1 MLFGAAGATRAQ
13 TRPGTADLLLASGPS
28 NGAPRAVSPFADET
42 AAAAVAE
49 SAPCDK
55 AGRGGD
61 CPSAASDASAKAG
74 GADANAKQPDVKQS
88 RVAPA
93 PKQAQAAASTLQ
105 FSAAS
110 YNVPEGGGSVLVTV
124 TRTGPSDSAVTVE
137 YHVANNTASQTSDF
151 TYAAGKLTF
160 ASGETSK
167 SFSVLIT
174 DDSYVEST
182 ESAAVSL
189 GSITGDASLGNP
201 STASL
206 VIADDALEPATNPNS
221 QTAPFVTEH
230 YHDFLNRV
238 PDAPGLAFWSDQIT
252 SCGTTNAAC
261 VETKRVNVSA
271 AFYLSIEFQQTGFF
285 VYRMHKAAFGNLPDT
300 PVPVR
305 VQDFLRDTQAAAKD
319 VIVGSGKWEQQIQS
333 NQDAFALDFVQR
345 DEFKARY
352 PSITSAAAFVNSL
365 DSNTGGAIT
374 SDKKTELIRELSANP
389 SDAGLRASVLG
400 KVVADAQFTKAEFN
414 RAFVLMQYFGYLRRN
429 PDDAPEANR
438 NFDGYNF
445 WLAKLNQFNGNFV
458 RAEMVK
464 AFLNSEEYRRRF
476 GPLDG
481 ANQRP
486 AVDAGSEQNVMM
498 PAAVSLSAKVSDDV
512 LPEGH
517 TLALSWSKVS
527 GPGTV
532 SLADAGAAAT
542 TATFGQVGTYI
553 LRLTANDS
561 QLTGSGDV
569 TINVLTAAPPTITA
583 VVSPAPNAAGWNNS
597 DATVT
602 FNCSDN
608 ASGIDVCPAPVVVSA
623 ETDGQVVSGTAVN
636 KAGESATAS
645 VMVKLDKTPPALS
658 VTSPADGANLFNTP
672 ANVSGTASDALS
684 GLAGVTCNGASA
696 TLNANAFN
704 CGVQLALGSN
714 PVITSAIDVAGNLS
728 KSDRALVYTRVPVVA
743 ITSPTNLSYLNIT
756 PTTVTGTVDDSTAT
770 VTVNSVQAAVV
781 GGGFSVALP
790 LAEGPNVIT
799 ASATSQAGATGTASA
814 QVTLDTTPPHVTITS
829 PPDGFVTTADKVSVA
844 GSINDI
850 VVGTVNEEQAQVTV
864 NGEQSQVANR
874 TFLAADVPLSVG
886 ENIIKAIG
894 RDRVGNSVTTQITV
908 TRQATTEPHI
918 LLVSGNN
925 QTGAVGTTVA
935 SQLVVALKDGS
946 GNPVPDKTVVFK
958 VTQNDGMVSTGG
970 DAAPTVLATT
980 DAQGEARAAWKL
992 GMRAGAGG
1000 NSVEA
1005 YSVGFDSTAIF
1016 TATGA
1021 QGQAGKIIVD
1031 TGNDQIGVIN
1041 QPLPKPLIA
1050 VVVDEGNNRL
1060 AGVPV
1065 TFTVKEGG
1073 GSFVGQSTFTV
1084 NTDSDGRAA
1093 VTLTL
1098 GMQEG
1103 NANNLVEVNF
1113 LSNASFPASFTASGR
1128 APGDPFET
1136 TIKGVVL
1143 DNSNVPIPGVT
1154 VRAVL
1159 TNVMN
1164 SNGFAMQSADG
1175 VQTDAQGQFIIPH
1188 APVGFVKLMV
1198 DGATATV
1205 PGTYPTLEY
1214 DMVTVAGQVNTVG
1227 GPVFLLPLN
1236 DANKLCVTATTGG
1249 GTLTI
1254 PEAPGFS
1261 LTFGPGQVTFP
1272 GGSKEGCVSVTV
1284 VHGDKVPMVPGFG
1297 QQPRFIVTIQP
1308 SGAVFNTPARI
1319 TLPNVDGL
1327 RPREVTEMYSFDH
1340 DIGSFV
1346 AIGTGT
1352 VSDDGRIIA
1361 SNPGVG
1367 VLKAGWHC
1375 GGDPAANGTVADCP
1389 ACKLCLNNTCNNTD
1403 PAQNNKKCS
1412 TTAVPLGVCNSGN
1425 CEPIKVDLDVASAT
1439 LTILKV
1445 NTLKAKVMPAGGSS
1459 EIKKYKFEIRR
1470 ASEATWYQLQDG
1482 ATDTFSKKAKVA
1494 GKFKVRVTATLSDGT
1509 NAMSP
1514 EKDLEVQFPSYA
1526 DVSGDAGVVA
1536 ATDAAWTAT
1545 KADAT
1550 ATQRRERG
1558 FWIRLNTNTEAYEFA
1573 ATDFGP
1579 FISDLQTGSVTPSA
1593 KPADSPASPSP
1604 LDTPTYTVA
1613 YFHTHTPTF
1622 YRSVGRGVGPSGAD
1636 FAFHAAKDVVGIAY
1650 DYVGDASGNA
1660 PSMWPLNSP
1669 AKRYDAGP
1677 TRRSTP

>member
-1 MLFGAAGATRAQ
+1 MLHLHDTGRRIWLSVILPAMLFGAAGATRAQ
-13 TRPGTADLLLASGPS
+13 SRPGTADLISAYGPS
-28 NGAPRAVSPFADET
+28 NAAPRAVSAFADES
-42 AAAAVAE
+42 AAAVVTA

-61 CPSAASDASAKAG
+61 CLSAASDASAKAG
-74 GADANAKQPDVKQS
+74 GTDANAKQPDVKQPDAKQPGL
-88 RVAPA
+88 APA
-93 PKQAQAAASTLQ
+93 PKQAQASASTLQ
-105 FSAAS
+105 FSAAGYS
-110 YNVPEGGGSVLVTV
+110 VPEGGGSVLVTV
-124 TRTGPSDSAVTVE
+124 TRTGPSDSVVTVE
-137 YHVANNTASQTSDF
+137 YHVANKTASQTSDF

-182 ESAAVSL
+182 ESAEVSL
-189 GSITGDASLGNP
+189 GAVTGDASLGNP

-221 QTAPFVTEH
+221 QPALFVTEH
-230 YHDFLNRV
+230 YHDFLGRV
-238 PDAPGLAFWSDQIT
+238 PDAPGLAFWTNEIT

-261 VETKRVNVSA
+261 IETKRVNVSA

-285 VYRMHKAAFGNLPDT
+285 VYRMHKAAFGNLPDA

-305 VQDFLRDTQAAAKD
+305 VQAFLRDTQAAAKD
-319 VIVGSGKWEQQIQS
+319 VVVGSGKWEQQIQS
-333 NQDAFALDFVQR
+333 NQDSFALDFVQR

-352 PSITSAAAFVNSL
+352 PSITSATAFVNSL
-365 DSNTGGAIT
+365 DVNTGGAIT
-374 SDKKTELIRELSANP
+374 SDKRTELIRELSANP

-445 WLAKLNQFNGNFV
+445 WLAKLSQFNGNFI

-486 AVDAGSEQNVMM
+486 AVDAGSEQTVMM
-498 PAAVSLSAKVSDDV
+498 PAAASLSAKVSDDV

-532 SLADAGAAAT
+532 SFADAGAATT
-542 TATFGQVGTYI
+542 TATFGQVGTYV

-561 QLTGSGDV
+561 QLAGSGDV
-569 TINVLTAAPPTITA
+569 TINVVTAAPPTITA
-583 VVSPAPNAAGWNNS
+583 VVSPAPNAAGWNNF

-602 FNCSDN
+602 FNCSDD
-608 ASGIDVCPAPVVVSA
+608 ASGIDVCPAPVVVGA
-623 ETDGQVVSGTAVN
+623 ETDGQVVSGTAFN
-636 KAGESATAS
+636 KAGASATAS
-645 VMVKLDKTPPALS
+645 VTVKLDKTPPALS
-658 VTSPADGANLFNTP
+658 VTSPADGANLFSTP

-704 CGVQLALGSN
+704 CGVQLSPGSN
-714 PVITSAIDVAGNLS
+714 PVITSAIDVAGNVT

-756 PTTVTGTVDDSTAT
+756 PTTVTGTVDDPTAT

-799 ASATSQAGATGTASA
+799 AGATSQAGATGTASA

-886 ENIIKAIG
+886 ENVIKAVG

-908 TRQATTEPHI
+908 TRQATAEPHI

-925 QTGAVGTTVA
+925 QTGAVGAAVA

-946 GNPVPDKTVVFK
+946 GNPVPGKTVVFK
-958 VTQNDGMVSTGG
+958 VTQNDGMVGAGGG

-1005 YSVGFDSTAIF
+1005 YSVGFEGTAIF
-1016 TATGA
+1016 TASGA

-1073 GSFVGQSTFTV
+1073 GSFGGQSSFTV

-1113 LSNASFPASFTASGR
+1113 PSNASFPASFTASGR

-1159 TNVMN
+1159 TNVMT

-1188 APVGFVKLMV
+1188 APVGFVKLMI

-1308 SGAVFNTPARI
+1308 SGAIFNTPARI

-1352 VSDDGRIIA
+1352 VSDDGRVIA

-1375 GGDPAANGTVADCP
+1375 GGDPNTTGSAGTCAVCRKCAGSSCAPDDSQTPQQKAPDDCKKEVCQGGSVKTVEDTTETAP
-1389 ACKLCLNNTCNNTD
+1389 TD
-1403 PAQNNKKCS
+1403 DLAEEKFCVFH
-1412 TTAVPLGVCNSGN
+1412 VPSC
-1425 CEPIKVDLDVASAT
+1425 
-1439 LTILKV
+1439 
-1445 NTLKAKVMPAGGSS
+1445 LKANSLAHDALAWARQQADLGFWSLQSLHNGIGDAARHAYWNCLMATELGAGLAEGISNAHEEDSGSS
-1459 EIKKYKFEIRR
+1459 FY
-1470 ASEATWYQLQDG
+1470 DG
-1482 ATDTFSKKAKVA
+1482 NPQGNPCGEKLMDLFN
-1494 GKFKVRVTATLSDGT
+1494 
-1509 NAMSP
+1509 NA
-1514 EKDLEVQFPSYA
+1514 F
-1526 DVSGDAGVVA
+1526 
-1536 ATDAAWTAT
+1536 
-1545 KADAT
+1545 
-1550 ATQRRERG
+1550 
-1558 FWIRLNTNTEAYEFA
+1558 
-1573 ATDFGP
+1573 
-1579 FISDLQTGSVTPSA
+1579 
-1593 KPADSPASPSP
+1593 
-1604 LDTPTYTVA
+1604 
-1613 YFHTHTPTF
+1613 
-1622 YRSVGRGVGPSGAD
+1622 GRGLAGQPGMCEQKV
-1636 FAFHAAKDVVGIAY
+1636 
-1650 DYVGDASGNA
+1650 
-1660 PSMWPLNSP
+1660 LNSLP
-1669 AKRYDAGP
+1669 SLRVIN
-1677 TRRSTP
+1677 